1 MFAAK
6 VPFWTQAAAG
16 GGFGNSVYF
25 ANNGNQFLSKSSVS
39 QLITWKNTGGFT
51 IEYWLYMN
59 AFPVSI
65 NGGFGNQDGAGTNY
79 WSFGPITSG
88 ALEFYHWAPGTN
100 YFTTNTSVLTLNTWH
115 AVAAV
120 FTSVGATTT
129 ASMYIDGTRVNI
141 RLNNAGA
148 FASTATT
155 TSGVYSTGTV
165 FGGGKYGASIL
176 NGYIDN
182 IRVSNVNR
190 YSGAS
195 YTVATTGFTL
205 DSNTYLLIP
214 PVESNGATSI
224 AFQSTG
230 GNGTMTNAT
239 NLVTVSSSRA
249 NHT

>member
-1 MFAAK
+1 MVAVATA
-6 VPFWTQAAAG
+6 VVA
-16 GGFGNSVYF
+16 
-25 ANNGNQFLSKSSVS
+25 VS
-39 QLITWKNTGGFT
+39 T
-51 IEYWLYMN
+51 
-59 AFPVSI
+59 A
-65 NGGFGNQDGAGTNY
+65 
-79 WSFGPITSG
+79 
-88 ALEFYHWAPGTN
+88 
-100 YFTTNTSVLTLNTWH
+100 VLAVCTAVD
-115 AVAAV
+115 AVAACAV
-120 FTSVGATTT
+120 SVATAVATCVTVVIGVAESVLEAAITVSAAAATTGT
-129 ASMYIDGTRVNI
+129 AAVT
-141 RLNNAGA
+141 AA
-148 FASTATT
+148 CATT

>member
-25 ANNGNQFLSKSSVS
+25 ANTGGQFLSKSSVS
-39 QLITWKNTGGFT
+39 QLVTWKTTSGFT
-51 IEYWLYMN
+51 IECWIYMN
-59 AFPVSI
+59 SFPASI
-65 NGGFGNQDGAGTNY
+65 NPGFGNQDGGGTNY

-100 YFTTNTSVLTLNTWH
+100 YFTTNTGVLTANTWH
-115 AVAAV
+115 AVSAV
-120 FTSVGATTT
+120 FTTSGSNTT

-148 FASTATT
+148 FASTASTT
-155 TSGVYSTGTV
+155 GGVVSTGTV
-165 FGGGKYGASIL
+165 FGAGIYGAGKL

-182 IRVSNVNR
+182 IRVSNVAR
-190 YSGAS
+190 YSGSS

-205 DSNTYLLIP
+205 DSSTYLLIP
-214 PVESNGATSI
+214 PTGANGTTSI
-224 AFQSTG
+224 PFESTG
-230 GNGTMTNAT
+230 GNGTMTNAR
-239 NLVTVSSSRA
+239 NFVTISNSLA